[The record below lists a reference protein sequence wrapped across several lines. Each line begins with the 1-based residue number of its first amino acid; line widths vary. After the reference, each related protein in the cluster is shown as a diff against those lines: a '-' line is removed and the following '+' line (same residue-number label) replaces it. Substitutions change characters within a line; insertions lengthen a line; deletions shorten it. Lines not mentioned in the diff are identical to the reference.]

1 MCFRPLEIYL
11 EFLTTEMTDVIV
23 QITVEVLAILGI
35 AMVEIKQSPISK
47 YFFLY
52 EYVAV
57 N

>member
-11 EFLTTEMTDVIV
+11 KFLTTEVTDVII
-23 QITVEVLAILGI
+23 QILVEVLAIFAI
-35 AMVEIKQSPISK
+35 AMVEVKQGHISK
-47 YFFLY
+47 YFLY